1 MEGIAI
7 FLTHFSELI
16 ILTVIIGFSI
26 FISFPVVYAK
36 KLNRKALTLL
46 TALAIGILFFLL
58 ADIFGDVAATI
69 YPAGSYVA
77 NAGLSAIFIISMS
90 ASFLFLY
97 GLQNRRKSDESLEPI
112 HVSVIVAVAI
122 GFQNLTE
129 GLVFGAAWALGLSS
143 LAIVIF
149 VGFVLQNFTEGFPIV
164 SPFLH
169 TSRPKGFV
177 LSLLFLVGAAP
188 TILGSILGY
197 FYSNTY
203 LNVAF
208 DALAIG
214 SILYVLMPML
224 KSVFSSIGVNTEV
237 YMGLLGGFLVGFLV
251 NII

>member
-1 MEGIAI
+1 M
-7 FLTHFSELI
+7 THFSELI
-16 ILTVIIGFSI
+16 ILTIIIGFSI
-26 FISFPVVYAK
+26 FISFPIVYAK

-77 NAGLSAIFIISMS
+77 NATLSALFIVSMS

-97 GLQNRRKSDESLEPI
+97 GLQNRRKSDGTFNPM
-112 HVSVIVAVAI
+112 HVSIIVAIAI

-129 GLVFGAAWALGLSS
+129 GLVFGATWAIGLSS
-143 LAIVIF
+143 LAVVIF

-164 SPFLH
+164 SPFLG
-169 TSRPKGFV
+169 SSKPRGFV
-177 LSLLFLVGAAP
+177 LSLLFLVGAVP
-188 TILGSILGY
+188 TIFGSLLGY
-197 FYSNTY
+197 FYSNVY
-203 LNVAF
+203 LNVVF

-214 SILYVLMPML
+214 SILYVLLPML
-224 KSVFSSIGVNTEV
+224 KSVFSTIGANSEI
-237 YMGLLGGFLVGFLV
+237 YLGLLGGFLVGFLV

>member
-1 MEGIAI
+1 M
-7 FLTHFSELI
+7 THFSELI
-16 ILTVIIGFSI
+16 ILTIIIGFSI
-26 FISFPVVYAK
+26 FISFPIVYAK

-77 NAGLSAIFIISMS
+77 NATLSALFIVSMS

-97 GLQNRRKSDESLEPI
+97 GLQNRRKSDGTFNPM
-112 HVSVIVAVAI
+112 HVSIIVAIAI

-129 GLVFGAAWALGLSS
+129 GLVFGATWAIGLSS
-143 LAIVIF
+143 LAVVIF

-164 SPFLH
+164 SPFLG
-169 TSRPKGFV
+169 SSKPRGFV
-177 LSLLFLVGAAP
+177 LSLLFLVGAVP
-188 TILGSILGY
+188 TIFGSLLGY
-197 FYSNTY
+197 FYSNIY
-203 LNVAF
+203 LNVVF

-214 SILYVLMPML
+214 SILYVLLPML
-224 KSVFSSIGVNTEV
+224 KSVFSTIGANSEI
-237 YMGLLGGFLVGFLV
+237 YLGLLGGFLVGFLV

>member
-1 MEGIAI
+1 MAI
-7 FLTHFSELI
+7 ISTHFSELI
-16 ILTVIIGFSI
+16 ILTLVIGFSI
-26 FISFPVVYAK
+26 FISFPVVYARR
-36 KLNRKALTLL
+36 LNRKSLTIL
-46 TALAIGILFFLL
+46 TAVAIGILFFLL

-77 NAGLSAIFIISMS
+77 NLTLSAIFIVSMS

-97 GLQNRRKSDESLEPI
+97 GLQNRRKQGENFNPM
-112 HVSVIVAVAI
+112 HVSTIVAIAI

-129 GLVFGAAWALGLSS
+129 GLVFGATWAIGLSG

-164 SPFLH
+164 SPFLG
-169 TSRPKGFV
+169 SSKPKAFV
-177 LSLLFLVGAAP
+177 VSLLFLVGAIP
-188 TILGSILGY
+188 TIAGSILGY
-197 FYSNTY
+197 FYSNSY

-214 SILYVLMPML
+214 SILYVLLPML
-224 KSVFSSIGVNTEV
+224 KSVFTAHDSNSGL
-237 YMGLLGGFLVGFLV
+237 YLGLLGGFLVGFLV